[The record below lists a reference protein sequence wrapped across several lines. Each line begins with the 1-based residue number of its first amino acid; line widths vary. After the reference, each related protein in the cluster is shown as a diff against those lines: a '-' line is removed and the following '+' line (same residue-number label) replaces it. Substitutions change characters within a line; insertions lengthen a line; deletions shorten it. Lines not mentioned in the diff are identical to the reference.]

1 MTDSI
6 KLSSP
11 ATREYWEIPV
21 LFEDEHLLAL
31 DKPANVL
38 LSPDRSAPQRV
49 HLMKLLHAGIV
60 EGKPWARQRQL
71 AYLMHAHRL
80 DFETGGVLLLAT
92 HKPALIALANLF
104 GSDKPL
110 LSCQVLVHGA
120 PDRSP
125 FEIAAPLAFDP
136 VPPGL
141 ARIDRI
147 AGKRSRTRCELLET
161 FSGYSLLQ
169 CQPLTGRPHQI
180 RVHLQH
186 HGLPVVGDS
195 AYGGR
200 PLLLST
206 LKSSFR
212 LKPNRTERPLL
223 SRAALHATQLSFDHP
238 VTGVA
243 VTIKAPLPKDL
254 NVALKYLRRY
264 ASVAA

>member
-11 ATREYWEIPV
+11 ATREFWEIPI

-31 DKPANVL
+31 DKPANVR
-38 LSPDRSAPQRV
+38 LSPDRSEPQRV

-71 AYLMHAHRL
+71 AYLMNVHRL
-80 DFETGGVLLLAT
+80 DFETGGVLLLAKN
-92 HKPALIALANLF
+92 KPALIALANLF

-110 LSCQVLVHGA
+110 LTCQALVQGA
-120 PDRSP
+120 PNQAS
-125 FEIAAPLAFDP
+125 FEIDAPLAFHP
-136 VPPGL
+136 VTPGL
-141 ARIDRI
+141 IQVDRI
-147 AGKRSRTRCELLET
+147 RGKRSRTRCELLET

-169 CQPLTGRPHQI
+169 CRPLTGRPHQI

-195 AYGGR
+195 TYGGQ

-223 SRAALHATQLSFDHP
+223 SQAALHATQLSFDHP
-238 VTGVA
+238 VTGET

-264 ASVAA
+264 ASVSA